1 MTSSSELVRNMV
13 MRELDDGVRQDGLWL
28 QAMSEC
34 NMDPTKAKQ
43 RYITLRCDAL
53 NGQVKGELIKQIRG
67 AVAADS
73 GAGAVSGSS
82 SRSPLALADF
92 LKSQVMVGKKP

>member
-34 NMDPTKAKQ
+34 NMDQAKAKQ
-43 RYITLRCDAL
+43 RYITLRCEAL

-73 GAGAVSGSS
+73 GAGTAPS